1 MIELERLEEI
11 NQYVMEYMTHFNM
24 SESLEFFKKE
34 IKTKMMAK
42 RLRKKDKNDKK
53 IPRIVELFDEASP
66 KSKNELNLNKNLK
79 DLNKKYKL
87 VIQGAR

>member
-11 NQYVMEYMTHFNM
+11 DEYIVEYMSHFNM
-24 SESLEFFKKE
+24 SESIEAFKKE
-34 IKTKMMAK
+34 IESKMMAK
-42 RLRKKDKNDKK
+42 RLRKKDDKNKQS
-53 IPRIVELFDEASP
+53 PRLVELFDDQNP
-66 KSKNELNLNKNLK
+66 KSNNELNLNKKLK